1 MKCHNQKIRKKQD
14 QSVVIPELTCEDA
27 ETKREI
33 FLRMELNLLQKY
45 VIRTDIIMQRQ
56 KKS

>member
-14 QSVVIPELTCEDA
+14 QSVVIPELTREDA
-27 ETKREI
+27 ETKRDN
-33 FLRMELNLLQKY
+33 FF
-45 VIRTDIIMQRQ
+45 TDAVESVAKICYPYRHNNAKA